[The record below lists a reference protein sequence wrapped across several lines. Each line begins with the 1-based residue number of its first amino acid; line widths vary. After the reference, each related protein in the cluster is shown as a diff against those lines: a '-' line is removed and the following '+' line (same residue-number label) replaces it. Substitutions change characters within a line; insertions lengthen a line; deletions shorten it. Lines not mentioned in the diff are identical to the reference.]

1 MDKAMSYFGMK
12 SKSLLVVLALSF
24 VSLSASAKGVFYV
37 KSGAN
42 GDGSSWSKAFGNVQQ
57 AVDSAAKRGADVW
70 VAKGVYKNGSSPVVT
85 LKPNVSLYGGFAGT
99 ETSLAARDTA
109 ANPTVLDGNATN
121 RVIFQ
126 ESAFD
131 STSAVVVDGFTI
143 QNGTADNGGG
153 VNINANTT
161 INNCIIKGN
170 KSSGYGSAIYARNAK
185 VTNSQIIG
193 NKYLS
198 SNHYTA
204 FLIHSEMD
212 DCLVKDNEGYFYAA
226 IYGED
231 STVVSNCVVEA
242 NKSYYN
248 YRGSCFYSSIVR
260 NCKFINANSD
270 GGGMELQGNTLLSN
284 CLFEGNKIPHSSLI
298 SDGSGNVRVEDCKFL
313 NNEVSA
319 SMLSSRGKYE
329 RCLVKGNTS
338 SSFLFE
344 LYNTA
349 ASISNCLIYD
359 NVCTNAST
367 NYSELIYLNA
377 GVSMTNCTVV
387 RNRSKNGKVVCLKK
401 SVMKNS
407 IVVGNKADA
416 NYGGILTMGGT
427 NTISNNMLEATFV
440 EGNLDG
446 SLQYAAFTDAANGDF
461 SLSANSYCI
470 NAGADVSA
478 TQDFL
483 GKTRKQGGAVDMGAI
498 ESSHTTAPSFIKCGD
513 IVYVKSGAKG
523 NGSSW
528 SSAFGDVQQAIFA
541 ASADGKKHQIWVAA
555 GTYYGD
561 TTLSSVVSLSS
572 GISLYGGFAGTETSL
587 SARDTAKYPT
597 ILDGMGK
604 RRVITQACDFDST
617 KAVVVDGFTIKN
629 GFAAAGGGLYING
642 FTTINNCI
650 VKDNVASNYASAI
663 YATNATIKN
672 TQIFGNSY
680 TNHLNYTVQLI
691 GCAMDNC
698 VMKNNRTYSHSMIF
712 AQGGSSVTNCVFEGN
727 SAQESSSYGATFN
740 ATSVIGCQ
748 FVNSTDGG
756 ARVELQDRTVMRD
769 CLFEKNNLSG
779 TMLYDWSETVRVE
792 DCRFL
797 NNTSKSVL
805 LSSRGKYNRC
815 VIQGNT
821 TSSRF
826 VEFSYSAAA
835 ISNCL
840 ISDNVSSSDYDPIY
854 LYNGAL
860 MNNCTIARNSTAS
873 TKVVYMGSAKMRNSI
888 VVGNKTNPNYSG
900 VLNLEGTN
908 VISNN
913 MLEGTFVEGNMD
925 GSMQYVA
932 FTDAENGDYSLS
944 ANSYCINAGM
954 DVADSLDVLG
964 KARKQG
970 GAVDMGAI
978 ESAYTK
984 APSFK
989 CGDIVYVKSGAKG
1002 NGSSWSSAFGDVQ
1015 QAIFA
1020 AAADGKKHQIW
1031 VATGTYYGDT
1041 TLSTVVN
1048 LASGISLY
1056 GGFAGTETSLSARDT
1071 AKYPT
1076 ILDGMGKRRVITQ
1089 NYAFDSTKA
1098 IVVDGFTIQ
1107 NGFAANGGGLNIN
1120 GNTTINNCIIKEN
1133 KVSGYGSAINAT
1145 GSTIKNTQI
1154 IGNSYAPYMHYTVY
1168 LTGGLMDSCAVMDNE
1183 GYYEC
1188 AIHARDKAR
1197 VTNCE
1202 ISRNKC
1208 RTNDRVGST
1217 FVSSDV
1223 VNCKFVNTV
1232 GCGSSVELQGTT
1244 VMRNCLFEGNK
1255 DVNISLLND
1264 WEERILVEDC
1274 QFLNNTLSVN
1284 VLGSRGK
1291 YNRCLVKGNTT
1302 SAHLASFN
1310 YSKARISNSL
1320 ICDNVCTSSS
1330 NEPVY
1335 LFSGAS
1341 MINCTVVGNSMKSA
1355 KVIGLHNSTLKNS
1368 IVAGNLTDATSSGVL
1383 NRDGTCTISNNMLE
1397 GTFVEGNIDGSMQYA
1412 AFTDAGNGDYSL
1424 SANSYCINGGADVA
1438 DTLDLFGKARKQ
1450 GGAVDIGAIESA
1462 YTTAPVI
1469 TTGDIIYVKS
1479 GAKGNGSSWSSAFG
1493 DVQQAIFAA
1502 AADGKKHQIWVATGT
1517 YYGDT
1522 TLSTVVS
1529 LASGISLYGGF
1540 AGTETSL
1547 AARDTA
1553 KYPTILD
1560 GMGKRRVITQNYDF
1574 DSTKA
1579 VVVDGFTIQNG
1590 LATNGGGL
1598 YINANT
1604 TINNCIVK
1612 ENKAISNASAI
1623 YATNATI
1630 KNTQIIG
1637 NTYLDR
1643 LNYTV
1648 RLANCQMENCVLKN
1662 NRTYF
1667 SCAMYA
1673 ESGSIVTNCVFEGN
1687 SSQDNSSRGS
1697 YINASSLIGCKFVNT
1712 VGSGA
1717 SLYLQGN
1724 SIVRECLFEKN
1735 QDINTNIIYDWS
1747 ETVLVEDC
1755 RFVNNTT
1762 NTVLVSSRGKW
1773 NRCILRGNTTYG
1785 NVLDFTYAGATISN
1799 SLICENICTSTS
1811 TLVNLYGGAS
1821 MTNCTVARNSTNA
1834 KSIVS
1839 ITNSSLKN
1847 SIVVGNK
1854 MDANYS
1860 GILSQSGTN
1869 TISDNMLEATF
1880 LEGNIDGS
1888 MQYAAFTDPENG
1900 DYSLSANSYC
1910 INAGADVADSLDLFG
1925 NARKQSDAVDL
1936 GAIESAHTTAPVI
1949 TIGEIVYVKAGAQ
1962 GNGSSWSSPF
1972 GDVQQA
1978 IFAAAADGKKHQIWV
1993 AAGTY
1998 YGDTTLSTVVNLASG
2013 ISLYG
2018 GFSGTETSLS
2028 ARDTVKNPTILDGM
2042 GKRRVITQNYN
2053 FDTSMVVVVDGF
2065 TIQNGAAAEGAGAY
2079 LRKNTVLNNCIVRNC
2094 HAVENGTAIY
2104 AADASVTNSVI
2115 CDNGDYASNSNKR
2128 GALYLIRSQVDNCI
2142 VKDNKGYVVS
2152 GLYAESSRIT
2162 NSLFEGNGTVRECM
2176 ISLTNGS
2183 TMSDCKVLNNICTV
2197 SYYCI
2202 MVRLDGGSVVE
2213 RCLIDGNE
2221 TNSNVVYLYSNSS
2234 ISNSQIT
2241 NCVSRGASVLSL
2253 SGSSE
2258 MVNCTVADNQSNDQ
2272 TIYCYANTQILNSIV
2287 VGNKRSNNK
2296 ETVYVNGAAIKYSM
2310 IEGGANGD
2318 GNIDGSKSSAAFV
2331 NPSKGDYSLSERS
2344 LCINA
2349 GVDVDHTTDL
2359 LGNERKQSEAV
2370 DMGAIESPFTERV
2383 SVGTIIYVKAG
2394 ATGSGSSWDDALGEI
2409 NQAVSMASMTGL
2421 NHQVWVAK
2429 GTYLGDTS
2437 LTSAI
2442 SLSAGVSLYGGFAGT
2457 ESSLEERDPAKNI
2470 TVIDGRYKRR
2480 CIIQNYDFADSL
2492 AIVVD
2497 GFTIQN
2503 GGLAN
2508 NNGVNAKTKKNTTFN
2523 NCIFRNAREG
2533 DDVVF
2538 AEKSVI
2544 RNCEFKDNVIQA
2556 LEVHDG
2562 IVDSCAFKDNSS
2574 NQNGKRIVY
2583 LERSRMS
2590 NSEIS
2595 NHVTN
2600 YGVVE
2605 AEDRSFITSCKF
2617 MNNVTPYRSIV
2628 YLGTSTLEN
2637 SLVCGNVVTG
2647 GSSYGVISANGNS
2660 FITNA
2665 TVAHNTTKSV
2675 HPIHFSNSYSGRYT
2689 TITNS
2694 IIYGNKV
2701 TDVVCPQVVPS
2712 DYMKVM
2718 YCASDGELTGEHNI
2732 RLASSNSGSDA
2743 SQNYVCFINAAGGDY
2758 RLHATSSCVD
2768 KGLDSVMTL
2777 ALDAVGGAR
2786 IYGKSIDLGA
2796 IEFDGEYVQM
2806 LDYSQV
2812 VCYNRYSLEAT
2823 FDSTISKID
2832 WKISSVGDVSGFE
2845 VASGTGTTIPAM
2857 QLRTS
2862 KNTVDTL
2869 VVKVTP
2875 YDKKGVAG
2883 NPFDYKYF
2891 VYPDFSKKKVTFS
2904 QPQVAYVVNEQ
2915 NNSMSIVWNRL
2926 SLPVEVD
2933 SYDLYVWKSTQ
2944 KMPATPVVSYVKDHS
2959 KTMSGLDNHT
2969 TYKYMVKAVIAC
2981 DTICSEIDSFRIDI
2995 PVSLTFSGNINCV
3008 FGSKLNETTSLT
3020 RYVKGFE
3027 LTDSITYEIS
3037 GRDASDFSAQVEK
3050 GWDKLNGGY
3059 LRIFYTPT
3067 DVKKQQSDAEITIRS
3082 GKSDKYKITLYLA
3095 GTLSNY
3101 YVYDA
3106 IVGQNVYHAGDTVDI
3121 VGVLTD
3127 AYGSPMQGK
3136 SLTIEANSNTG
3147 FTHSTTGVTDS
3158 TGKAA
3163 VRFATTMAECGVYT
3177 VKVYIGSKSD
3187 DAALAKFEIPGMA
3200 YTGGTTKWTI
3210 QKGDT
3215 IDGTIT
3221 VTNRSSVPL
3230 HNLVVETRELADGLS
3245 VQFDTLET
3253 LKGNESARIPYRATG
3268 TKLTEDKFYL
3278 PSVFRV
3284 SSDEEASCDFSTYF
3298 FCEQPY
3304 GQIKV
3309 SPANID
3315 EYVSKQKAK
3324 YISLELTNAG
3334 FGETGEITLA
3344 MPDFAGFSVPSTTL
3358 PSLKSGDTS
3367 RVSLKVAYYGGA
3379 PINVPFTGSIGV
3391 NCANGKSTSLPFR
3404 IEFSSESKG
3413 SLEVDVVDEYYYNT
3427 ADKKHL
3433 SDAQVVVRNQFNNV
3447 VVASGYTDSTG
3458 IVNFD
3463 SIPEG
3468 TYLLSVKANKHS
3480 EYQETIEIQ
3489 AGRKLSKF
3497 VFLSYQAITYTWN
3510 VERVEIEDKY
3520 DIDLDLEYETNIP
3533 APVVT
3538 LSFPNDVPEIER
3550 FEVGEPKTVLLQITN
3565 HGLIAAHYVKFGMP
3579 SMPYYRFYVPY
3590 NYIDSLP
3597 ANHTEF
3603 VPITIVRTSY
3613 EYPSEE
3619 EYGVDRGN
3627 GNGMLLESKSYGK
3640 SECPSVHAEYSY
3652 ICGVLR
3658 QKSSVTKP
3666 VTGCP
3671 YLEPMGGSG
3680 YGGGGFVDVPV
3691 YGGKTGETHQMGNV
3705 QNHSHAVNLDLP
3717 CNTCLSKV
3725 DPWGCAGGLLGL
3737 IPLVGPALSMGTDK
3751 LHEALLED
3759 AEERRKRQSCEAK
3772 DHLDDDPTRDLF
3784 AEVNLNQFGKAIK
3797 SAQDYEQL
3805 VYNDT
3810 VSDYLKKDSLLDN
3823 INNNYVKKVA
3833 MVQKHYKGAKLVS
3846 EYLNDPEHFDHYK
3859 AVDFVYTE
3867 GRTVFDKKV
3876 RNKIPVVRRVPWACF
3891 DMLCQLNS
3899 CDWGRYA
3906 KNCGRYFADWFTGN
3920 NEEDEDTRK
3929 TLTTAGDTVVIENG
3943 KIVDVLYPDGDSLSA
3958 QNKAKELAIEKAK
3971 YDMPDNF
3978 YQLADANTLA
3988 LHDAMELAGFM
3999 QYRGYLMSELAGS
4012 EDLLSM
4018 DGIVD
4023 YFDYTIKNYTQGRA
4037 INIDSIM
4044 KLPTIDLST
4053 TDMVAMAQRWNETL
4067 LANENGVY
4075 SPNEEYPNIVDDRVI
4090 KAYMDSIVN
4099 FYSYLK
4105 LRGFGDTYTMMTSI
4119 NKQVNQPS
4127 QKSICA
4133 SVKLHISQTLTMTR
4147 EAFDGTLTVNN
4158 GNETGA
4164 MEGFKVELEVRDEDG
4179 KLANDLFQINTEKV
4193 TGASAIDGTGE
4204 IAPKSEATAVFRF
4217 IPERGAAPTAPVNY
4231 SFGGRIIYV
4240 DPSSGDTVSAD
4251 LYPVTLTV
4259 NPSPDL
4265 QIDYFMQ
4272 RNILADDALT
4282 LDRVEPSVPAA
4293 LGVRIDNQGYG
4304 DAKNVKL
4311 ETAQPEIVDNEKGL
4325 LIDFSIIGSSL
4336 NGKDCDLGSE
4346 NIDFGNI
4353 EAHSA
4358 KTGVW
4363 WMTSSLLG
4371 HFTKYEASV
4380 VHANSFGNPELSLV
4394 KGIAIHELIKTVDAY
4409 GVKEDSIVDFL
4420 VNDTEDDDDTPDA
4433 IYYSNGGKDLVYRAQ
4448 WTQLDK
4454 ERVTHADTVV
4464 RLTITPSNAGWNY
4477 AQMMDP
4483 GDNCY
4488 EIQKVVRVKDSVEIP
4503 LDNVWTT
4510 FVTLPDGM
4518 EPVYVNRLHFLD
4530 HMTTLGENDYDIY
4543 YSVRKN
4549 LLRVT
4554 SITGVPTTVE
4564 AVTSPVDSVV
4574 VTFSHKI
4581 QKESFDYRDIELYC
4595 QAGDNLS
4602 DSTITVA
4609 RRDDY
4614 TYVVNISSKTMATG
4628 FFKIEVNVNNVYDK
4642 DGYPGEF
4649 GKNATWSQ
4657 YIEGYGPIVTSVE
4670 ETETDKIVIY
4680 TYGNNIYVKADKA
4693 GVLDIYDL
4701 LSRLVVKNARYGVG
4715 VTLVATL
4722 PKGVYIV
4729 DGKKVIV
4736 Q

>member
-1 MDKAMSYFGMK
+1 MDKAMSYFCVK
-12 SKSLLVVLALSF
+12 SKSLLLVLALSF
-24 VSLSASAKGVFYV
+24 VSLSVSAKGVFYV

-42 GDGSSWSKAFGNVQQ
+42 GNGSSWSNAFGNVQQ

-85 LKPNVSLYGGFAGT
+85 LKPNVCLYGGFAGN

-109 ANPTVLDGNATN
+109 ANPTVLDGSEKN
-121 RVIFQ
+121 RVVFQ

-143 QNGTADNGGG
+143 QNGTAENGGG

-170 KSSGYGSAIYARNAK
+170 TSSGYGSAIYAKGAR
-185 VTNSQIIG
+185 VTNTQIIG
-193 NKYLS
+193 NKYLT
-198 SNHYTA
+198 SNHYA
-204 FLIHSEMD
+204 VYLNGSKMD
-212 DCLVKDNEGYFYAA
+212 GCLVKNNEGYFYAA
-226 IYGED
+226 IYAENGSEISD
-231 STVVSNCVVEA
+231 CVVEA

-248 YRGSCFYSSIVR
+248 YRGSCFISSTVR
-260 NCKFINANSD
+260 NCKFINTNSD
-270 GGGMELQGNTLLSN
+270 GGSVELQGNAVLSN
-284 CLFEGNKIPHSSLI
+284 CLFEGNKIPNNNLI
-298 SDGSGNVRVEDCKFL
+298 ADWSGDARVEDCQIL
-313 NNEVSA
+313 NNESNYIL
-319 SMLSSRGKYE
+319 LSTQGKYN
-329 RCLVKGNTS
+329 RCVIKGNKLAS
-338 SSFLFE
+338 RIFD
-344 LYNTA
+344 LYRSTA
-349 ASISNCLIYD
+349 SVSNCLIYD
-359 NVCTNAST
+359 NICSSNDEPV
-367 NYSELIYLNA
+367 YLNGGA
-377 GVSMTNCTVV
+377 SMINCTIV
-387 RNRSKNGKVVCLKK
+387 RNKTTNGKIVRVRN

-407 IVVGNKADA
+407 IVVGNKTDGI
-416 NYGGILTMGGT
+416 YGGVLTLDGT
-427 NTISNNMLEATFV
+427 NTVSNNMLEATFV
-440 EGNLDG
+440 GGNMDG
-446 SLQYAAFTDAANGDF
+446 SMQYAAFTNAGNADF

-470 NAGADVSA
+470 NAGADVS
-478 TQDFL
+478 DLLDVL

-498 ESSHTTAPSFIKCGD
+498 ESAHTKAPSFTCGD

-541 ASADGKKHQIWVAA
+541 AAADGKTHQIWVAA

-561 TTLSSVVSLSS
+561 TTLSTVVSLAS

-587 SARDTAKYPT
+587 SARDTARNPT

-604 RRVITQACDFDST
+604 RRVISQNFDFDKS
-617 KAVVVDGFTIKN
+617 KAVVVDGFTIQN
-629 GFAAAGGGLYING
+629 GFATNGGGLGICGN
-642 FTTINNCI
+642 TTINNCI
-650 VKDNVASNYASAI
+650 VKDNKASNSASAI
-663 YATNATIKN
+663 NATGSTIKN
-672 TQIFGNSY
+672 SLIIGNSY
-680 TNHLNYTVQLI
+680 RDKDRLNYTLQLV
-691 GCAMDNC
+691 GCEMDNC
-698 VMKNNRTYSHSMIF
+698 EVKSNKTYSHCLVY
-712 AQGGSSVTNCVFEGN
+712 AQKGSIVSNCVFEGN
-727 SAQESSSYGATFN
+727 SAQESSSRGGVFDASS
-740 ATSVIGCQ
+740 AIGCK
-748 FVNSTDGG
+748 FVNSNNGG
-756 ARVELQDRTVMRD
+756 ASLELQGKAVVRD
-769 CLFEKNNLSG
+769 CLFEKNSLNG
-779 TMLYDWSETVRVE
+779 TLIYDWSGDARVE
-792 DCRFL
+792 DCRIL
-797 NNTSKSVL
+797 NNTTTSVL

-821 TSSRF
+821 ISSRIID
-826 VEFSYSAAA
+826 FSYSAAT

-840 ISDNVSSSDYDPIY
+840 ISDNISSSSDEPIY
-854 LYNGAL
+854 LYDGAS
-860 MNNCTIARNSTAS
+860 MNNCTVARNSTNC
-873 TKVVYMGSAKMRNSI
+873 TKIVYMNTSSMRNSI
-888 VVGNKTNPNYSG
+888 VVGNKKNSGYSG
-900 VLNLEGTN
+900 VFNLLGTN
-908 VISNN
+908 TISNN
-913 MLEGTFVEGNMD
+913 MLEGSFVEGNID
-925 GSMQYVA
+925 GSMQYAA

-944 ANSYCINAGM
+944 SNSYCINAGA
-954 DVADSLDVLG
+954 DLADSLDVFG
-964 KARKQG
+964 KTRKQG

-978 ESAYTK
+978 ESAHTK
-984 APSFK
+984 APSFT

-1031 VATGTYYGDT
+1031 VAAGTYYGDT

-1071 AKYPT
+1071 AKNPT
-1076 ILDGMGKRRVITQ
+1076 ILDGMEKRRVITQ
-1089 NYAFDSTKA
+1089 NYAFDKSKA
-1098 IVVDGFTIQ
+1098 VVVDGFTIR
-1107 NGFAANGGGLNIN
+1107 NGSAVNGGGLNIN
-1120 GNTTINNCIIKEN
+1120 ANTTINNCIVKEN

-1145 GSTIKNTQI
+1145 GATIKNTQI

-1168 LTGGLMDSCAVMDNE
+1168 LTGGLMDSCAVKNNE
-1183 GYYEC
+1183 GYNQC
-1188 AIHARDKAR
+1188 AIYAKDKAI
-1197 VTNCE
+1197 VSNCE
-1202 ISRNKC
+1202 ISGNKSRN
-1208 RTNDRVGST
+1208 NDYTGSA
-1217 FVSSDV
+1217 FSSSEV
-1223 VNCKFVNTV
+1223 INCKFVNTV
-1232 GCGSSVELQGTT
+1232 GCGSSVEMQNAA
-1244 VMRNCLFEGNK
+1244 VMRGCLFEGNT
-1255 DVNISLLND
+1255 DVNVTMLSD
-1264 WEERILVEDC
+1264 WNGDVRVEDC

-1310 YSKARISNSL
+1310 YSEARISNSL

-1355 KVIGLHNSTLKNS
+1355 KVIGLHNSTMKNS
-1368 IVAGNLTDATSSGVL
+1368 IVAGNLTDANYSGVL
-1383 NRDGTCTISNNMLE
+1383 SLDGTNTISNNMLE

-1412 AFTDAGNGDYSL
+1412 AFTDAENDDYSL
-1424 SANSYCINGGADVA
+1424 SANSYCINGGLDVA
-1438 DTLDLFGKARKQ
+1438 DSLDLLGKARKQ
-1450 GGAVDIGAIESA
+1450 GGAVDMGAIESA
-1462 YTTAPVI
+1462 HTTAPVI

-1502 AADGKKHQIWVATGT
+1502 AADGKTHQIWVAAGT

-1522 TLSTVVS
+1522 TLSTVVN

-1630 KNTQIIG
+1630 KNTQIFG

-1662 NRTYF
+1662 NRTYS

-1799 SLICENICTSTS
+1799 SLICDNICTSTS
-1811 TLVNLYGGAS
+1811 TLVNLYNGAS
-1821 MTNCTVARNSTNA
+1821 MTNCTVARNSTKA

-1910 INAGADVADSLDLFG
+1910 INAGADVADTLDLFG

-2013 ISLYG
+2013 VSIYG
-2018 GFSGTETSLS
+2018 GFAGTETSLS
-2028 ARDTVKNPTILDGM
+2028 ARDTAKNPTILDGM

-2079 LRKNTVLNNCIVRNC
+2079 LRKSTVLNNCIVRNC

-2202 MVRLDGGSVVE
+2202 LVRLDGGSVVE

-2241 NCVSRGASVLSL
+2241 NCVSRSASVLSL

-2272 TIYCYANTQILNSIV
+2272 SIYCYANTQILNSIV

-2296 ETVYVNGAAIKYSM
+2296 ETVYVNGATIKHSM
-2310 IEGGANGD
+2310 IEGGAAGD

-2331 NPSKGDYSLSERS
+2331 NASKGDYSLSERS

-2349 GVDVDHTTDL
+2349 GTDVDYTTDM

-2409 NQAVSMASMTGL
+2409 NQAVSLASMTGL
-2421 NHQVWVAK
+2421 NHQIWVAK
-2429 GTYLGDTS
+2429 GTYYGDTS

-2442 SLSAGVSLYGGFAGT
+2442 SLAAGVSLYGGFAGG
-2457 ESSLEERDPAKNI
+2457 ESSLEERDPVKNL

-2523 NCIFRNAREG
+2523 NCVFRNAREG

-2647 GSSYGVISANGNS
+2647 GSNYGVISANSTS

-2665 TVAHNTTKSV
+2665 TIAHNTTKSV
-2675 HPIHFSNSYSGRYT
+2675 SAIYFSNSYSGRYT
-2689 TITNS
+2689 TIANS

-2701 TDVVCPQVVPS
+2701 KDVVCPQVVAS
-2712 DYMKVM
+2712 DYIKVM
-2718 YCASDGELTGEHNI
+2718 YCASDGELTGENNI

-2768 KGLDSVMTL
+2768 KGLDSVMT
-2777 ALDAVGGAR
+2777 AAHDAIGGSR
-2786 IYGKSIDLGA
+2786 IYGKAIDLGA

-2806 LDYSQV
+2806 LDYSQA
-2812 VCYNRYSLEAT
+2812 VCHNRYSLEAS

-2832 WKISSVGDVSGFE
+2832 WKISNAGGVSGFE
-2845 VASGTGTTIPAM
+2845 VASGSGKTIPAM
-2857 QLRTS
+2857 QLHTS
-2862 KNTVDTL
+2862 KSTVDTL

-2875 YDKKGVAG
+2875 YDKNGVAG

-2915 NNSMSIVWNRL
+2915 NNSMSIEWNRL

-2944 KMPATPVVSYVKDHS
+2944 KMPATPVGSFVKEHY
-2959 KTMSGLDNHT
+2959 KNMTGLANHT

-2995 PVSLTFSGNINCV
+2995 PVSLTLSGNINCV
-3008 FGSKLNETTSLT
+3008 FGSKLNETSSLT

-3147 FTHSTTGVTDS
+3147 FTHSTTDVTDS

-3163 VRFATTMAECGVYT
+3163 VRFATSPTECGVYT

-3215 IDGTIT
+3215 IDGSITI
-3221 VTNRSSVPL
+3221 TNRSSVPL

-3284 SSDEEASCDFSTYF
+3284 SSDEETTCDFSTYF

-3344 MPDFAGFSVPSTTL
+3344 MPDFSGFSVPSTTL

-3367 RVSLKVAYYGGA
+3367 RVSLKVAYYDGA

-3413 SLEVDVVDEYYYNT
+3413 SLEVDVVDEYFYNT

-3520 DIDLDLEYETNIP
+3520 DIDLDFEYETNVP

-3538 LSFPNDVPEIER
+3538 LSFPNDVPDVER
-3550 FEVGEPKTVLLQITN
+3550 FEVGVPKTVLLQITN

-3613 EYPSEE
+3613 EYPSAADYSIDNG
-3619 EYGVDRGN
+3619 YGL
-3627 GNGMLLESKSYGK
+3627 LLENESLGK

-3652 ICGVLR
+3652 VCGLLR
-3658 QKSSVTKP
+3658 QKSAVTKP
-3666 VTGCP
+3666 VKGCP
-3671 YLEPMGGSG
+3671 YLTPLGGG
-3680 YGGGGFVDVPV
+3680 GNGGGGFDVPI
-3691 YGGKTGETHQMGNV
+3691 YGGTNRESHQMGNV

-3737 IPLVGPALSMGTDK
+3737 IPVVGPALSWGTEK
-3751 LHEALLED
+3751 LHDALEKD
-3759 AEERRKRQSCEAK
+3759 AEERRKRLSCEVEEEEE
-3772 DHLDDDPTRDLF
+3772 DHAHWFET
-3784 AEVNLNQFGKAIK
+3784 AESPFN
-3797 SAQDYEQL
+3797 DYELNNATPEDL
-3805 VYNDT
+3805 VERMDRQDGYFFNGYI
-3810 VSDYLKKDSLLDN
+3810 DYDDEDDEDLPFLSASISSL
-3823 INNNYVKKVA
+3823 
-3833 MVQKHYKGAKLVS
+3833 QT
-3846 EYLNDPEHFDHYK
+3846 EYK
-3859 AVDFVYTE
+3859 AVRLLVDAYSGELDPYEAVDFIWDQGKEYL
-3867 GRTVFDKKV
+3867 DDAKD
-3876 RNKIPVVRRVPWACF
+3876 KIPVVKYVPWECI

-3899 CDWGRYA
+3899 CDAGRYA
-3906 KNCGRYFADWFTGN
+3906 ENCGRYVYDRIMGN
-3920 NEEDEDTRK
+3920 NEEDADTRK
-3929 TLTTAGDTVVIENG
+3929 AVTTAGDTVVIENG
-3943 KIVDVLYPDGDSLSA
+3943 VMVDVLYSDGDSLSA
-3958 QNKAKELAIEKAK
+3958 QNKPKEPAMRKAQFEMQNSIYQTSDARSLAA
-3971 YDMPDNF
+3971 
-3978 YQLADANTLA
+3978 QDAV
-3988 LHDAMELAGFM
+3988 ELAGFLS
-3999 QYRGYLMSELAGS
+3999 YKTNILRELAGS
-4012 EDLLSM
+4012 EDRLSVS
-4018 DGIVD
+4018 GIVD
-4023 YFDYTIKNYTQGRA
+4023 YFDYTIKDYSHGRK
-4037 INIDSIM
+4037 ISLDSIK
-4044 KLPTIDLST
+4044 KLPTLDLPT
-4053 TDMVAMAQRWNETL
+4053 TEMLEIAQRWNETVE
-4067 LANENGVY
+4067 ANENGVY
-4075 SPNEEYPNIVDDRVI
+4075 SPNEQYPNIIDKSVI
-4090 KAYMDSIVN
+4090 STYMDSIVN
-4099 FYSYLK
+4099 FYTYMR
-4105 LRGFGDTYTMMTSI
+4105 LRGHRTLDHMLLSI
-4119 NKQVNQPS
+4119 NKQVHKPT
-4127 QKSICA
+4127 QKNICA

-4164 MEGFKVELEVRDEDG
+4164 MEGFKVELEVRDEEG
-4179 KLANDLFQINTEKV
+4179 NLANDLFQINTEKV

-4420 VNDTEDDDDTPDA
+4420 VNDKEDDDDTPDA
-4433 IYYSNGGKDLVYRAQ
+4433 IYYSNGGMDPVYGTQ
-4448 WTQLDK
+4448 WTRLDK
-4454 ERVTHADTVV
+4454 ERVSPVDTVV
-4464 RLTITPSNAGWNY
+4464 RLTVTPSNAGWNY

-4483 GDNCY
+4483 GNNCY

-4564 AVTSPVDSVV
+4564 AVTSPVDSVI

-4609 RRDDY
+4609 QRDDY

-4680 TYGNNIYVKADKA
+4680 TYGNNIYVKSEMA

-4701 LSRLVVKNARYGVG
+4701 LSRLVVKNARYGEG
-4715 VTLVATL
+4715 VTMVATL

-4729 DGKKVIV
+4729 NGTKVIV
-4736 Q
+4736 K